1 MGNQRVMAVCNAVYR
16 TDVAPA
22 KRMVLLM
29 LLDLS
34 CIFVFIPVKAK
45 LMPRNWEQGAPRS
58 WLETR
63 LLSPHKF
70 FPSRKLPFWVTRKG
84 WKTMPNSLCEEKNVL
99 EVVQL
104 RLMLIKTTVRCE
116 CVGFESESIWCA
128 TPWPRIAWFPWT
140 RKRDITRCCCCFYSG
155 HNGTS
160 SPWSYDPEIFHH
172 WTFLTWRFLVMSRSF
187 DTNGIDD
194 C

>member
-1 MGNQRVMAVCNAVYR
+1 MAVCNAVYR

-34 CIFVFIPVKAK
+34 CFFVFIPVKAK
-45 LMPRNWEQGAPRS
+45 LMPWDGEWGTPRS
-58 WLETR
+58 WRETR
-63 LLSPHKF
+63 LLSPPKF
-70 FPSRKLPFWVTRKG
+70 FPS
-84 WKTMPNSLCEEKNVL
+84 WKVSPQKDEKPCPTHCAKKKMFL

-140 RKRDITRCCCCFYSG
+140 QKRDITRCCCCFYSS